1 MPRVDFSLY
10 LITDRHH
17 TAGRTLHAVVNEALD
32 HGAGAVQIREKDL
45 AVRSLLTLTREIT
58 ALTKQYGARCFV
70 NDRVDVCLSVPGVG
84 IHLRSDSLPVD
95 QVRRLV
101 GPDRLIA
108 VSTHS
113 SDEVQRA
120 EQQGADFV
128 VLGPIYDTPSKRAFG
143 EPIGLSAIDRAHSKS
158 RLPMFAIGGITQ
170 ENVGEVMGVGASG
183 IAVISAIMAAP
194 DIGLATQSLCA
205 EINRHRSVTR
215 HVDRSVG
222 L

>member
-10 LITDRHH
+10 LITDRH
-17 TAGRTLHAVVNEALD
+17 RTVDHSLHVVITDALD
-32 HGAGAVQIREKDL
+32 HGAGAVQVREKDL
-45 AVRSLLTLTREIT
+45 PIRSLLTLTREI
-58 ALTKQYGARCFV
+58 AAATKRCGAQCFV

-95 QVRRLV
+95 KVRRLV
-101 GPDRLIA
+101 GPDRVIA

-143 EPIGLSAIDRAHSKS
+143 APLGPTAIDSARSKS
-158 RLPMFAIGGITQ
+158 RLPIFAIGGITL
-170 ENVGEVMGVGASG
+170 ESVGEVMGAGASG

-194 DIGLATQSLCA
+194 DVGLITRALCA
-205 EINRHRSVTR
+205 EIDRHRTTMQ
-215 HVDRSVG
+215 
-222 L
+222 

>member
-17 TAGRTLHAVVNEALD
+17 TAGRSIHAVVNEALD

-45 AVRSLLTLTREIT
+45 PDRSLLTLTREIAAQT
-58 ALTKQYGARCFV
+58 TRCGARCFV

-84 IHLRSDSLPVD
+84 IHLRSDSLPVT

-128 VLGPIYDTPSKRAFG
+128 VLGPIYNTPSKRVFG
-143 EPIGLSAIDRAHSKS
+143 QPIGPTAINAARSKS
-158 RLPMFAIGGITQ
+158 RLPIFAIGGVTR

-194 DIGLATQSLCA
+194 DVGLATQALCS
-205 EINRHRSVTR
+205 EVDRHRRVMR
-215 HVDRSVG
+215 
-222 L
+222 

>member
-17 TAGRTLHAVVNEALD
+17 TAGRSLHAVVNAALD
-32 HGAGAVQIREKDL
+32 HGARAVQIREQDL
-45 AVRSLLTLTREIT
+45 PVRSLLTLTREMT
-58 ALTKQYGARCFV
+58 AQTTRHDARCFI

-128 VLGPIYDTPSKRAFG
+128 VLGPIYDTPSKRVFG
-143 EPIGLSAIDRAHSKS
+143 QPIGPAAIDAARSKS
-158 RLPMFAIGGITQ
+158 RLPIFAIGGITRD
-170 ENVGEVMGVGASG
+170 NVGEVMGIGASG
-183 IAVISAIMAAP
+183 IAVISAIMEAP
-194 DIGLATQSLCA
+194 DVGLATRELCA
-205 EINRHRSVTR
+205 EIERHRSVMR
-215 HVDRSVG
+215 YVDRSVG

>member
-17 TAGRTLHAVVNEALD
+17 TAGRSLHSVVNEALN

-45 AVRSLLTLTREIT
+45 PTRSLLTLTREIAAQT
-58 ALTKQYGARCFV
+58 QRCGAQCFV
-70 NDRVDVCLSVPGVG
+70 NDRVDVCVSVPDVG

-95 QVRRLV
+95 LVRRLV

-113 SDEVQRA
+113 ADEVQRA

-128 VLGPIYDTPSKRAFG
+128 VLGPIYDTPSKRTFG
-143 EPIGLSAIDRAHSKS
+143 QPIGLASIDRACSKS
-158 RLPMFAIGGITQ
+158 RLPIFAIGGITR
-170 ENVGEVMGVGASG
+170 ENVSEVMGVGASG
-183 IAVISAIMAAP
+183 IAVISVIMTAP
-194 DIGLATQSLCA
+194 D
-205 EINRHRSVTR
+205 
-215 HVDRSVG
+215 VG
-222 L
+222 LITRELCSEIDRYRAVMQ

>member
-17 TAGRTLHAVVNEALD
+17 TAGRSLHAVVSEALD
-32 HGAGAVQIREKDL
+32 HGVGAVQIREKDL
-45 AVRSLLTLTREIT
+45 PIRSLLTLTREIAAQT
-58 ALTKQYGARCFV
+58 QRCGAQCFV
-70 NDRVDVCLSVPGVG
+70 NDRVDVCLSVPDVG

-101 GPDRLIA
+101 GPERLIA

-113 SDEVQRA
+113 ADEVQRA

-128 VLGPIYDTPSKRAFG
+128 VLGPIYDTPSKRVFG
-143 EPIGLSAIDRAHSKS
+143 QPIGPTAIDRARSKS
-158 RLPMFAIGGITQ
+158 HLPIFAIGGITRG
-170 ENVGEVMGVGASG
+170 NVAEVMGFGASG
-183 IAVISAIMAAP
+183 IAVISTIMAAP
-194 DIGLATQSLCA
+194 DVAIITRELCV
-205 EINRHRSVTR
+205 EMHKLTT
-215 HVDRSVG
+215 